1 MSGADVIGTAICVG
15 LLIIVAYVVAGSII
29 TTTGM
34 VINAQND
41 MTVSQQEQME
51 TSITMADCRYF
62 LESTNLWRINFTV
75 LNNGNQVI
83 KYINKTDVM
92 VIGDSNPPIYYD
104 NGVNTKAAAFGAT
117 TWYYDGYFDKDV
129 YRTSETLNPG
139 QWDPNEY
146 LFGQVWI
153 NFDPSTTLS
162 TQLQVVLPNGM
173 KATNINA
180 IVLG

>member
-1 MSGADVIGTAICVG
+1 MAGADVIGTAVCII
-15 LLIIVAYVVAGSII
+15 LLVVMCYVVVGSIMM
-29 TTTGM
+29 TSGM
-34 VINAQND
+34 IINAQND
-41 MTVSQQEQME
+41 MTQSQQERVE
-51 TSITMADCRYF
+51 TSIAMADCRWSSD
-62 LESTNLWRINFTV
+62 STLWRINFTV

-92 VIGDSNPPIYYD
+92 VIGDSNPPIYYY

-173 KATNINA
+173 TVTNIKA
-180 IVLG
+180 IVRK